1 MLRATCLLAFALPAA
16 ATLRVAFLSDLH
28 VGEDCGCPYDGSESC
43 PSVVNDRRA
52 VARINA
58 LDPLPDAVIV
68 TGDLTSSSAPQQW
81 TKVADILTS
90 LRAPIYPAIG
100 NHDIWPYRLV
110 PGAGCNA
117 SEAPGPTGD
126 LSFQSTFG
134 AALRASPNISGYDPH
149 PVRNLH
155 NTTSS
160 YQNWQLTLT
169 GDGGARIAFLAG
181 DWSTREHAPPP
192 NLGVPGW
199 AERGLSDFP
208 GGPLPW
214 LRDRLAA
221 EAALPPSRRP
231 DALFLVQ
238 HQPVTCPFYIPDAL
252 FCFGVED
259 KALLE
264 SALQEHW
271 PREAWWG
278 VVAGHNHL
286 FLNQSTPFLDWPGFR
301 ELETSAAKG
310 DGLDKDAA
318 SAFTVM
324 SFEGA
329 RVSLVEEHSYS
340 LSRSEW
346 SVRAGL

>member
-1 MLRATCLLAFALPAA
+1 MGQPR
-16 ATLRVAFLSDLH
+16 R
-28 VGEDCGCPYDGSESC
+28 GSERRNAWAPDQLEERVSC
-43 PSVVNDRRA
+43 PDGGTAGIFLFFIAQHHGLQGGS
-52 VARINA
+52 
-58 LDPLPDAVIV
+58 
-68 TGDLTSSSAPQQW
+68 GS
-81 TKVADILTS
+81 K
-90 LRAPIYPAIG
+90 
-100 NHDIWPYRLV
+100 LV

-238 HQPVTCPFYIPDAL
+238 HQPITCPFYIPDAL

-271 PREAWWG
+271 LPCAQPPLLHCPG
-278 VVAGHNHL
+278 QH
-286 FLNQSTPFLDWPGFR
+286 QSG
-301 ELETSAAKG
+301 
-310 DGLDKDAA
+310 
-318 SAFTVM
+318 
-324 SFEGA
+324 
-329 RVSLVEEHSYS
+329 
-340 LSRSEW
+340 
-346 SVRAGL
+346 